1 MTLLDE
7 KTEATTETTV
17 ATKETGDHPVPVT
30 RGRIDVILIA
40 LGAAAA
46 VVLLVAGSLLTW
58 GSTFASDYV
67 SRELA
72 DQKIS
77 FPPAAALEEEG
88 RDDLVQ
94 YGGQQVDTGAEAEA
108 YASYIAGHVEE
119 IGGGLTFSELREP
132 QVAAQEALAAA
143 VESEAP
149 AAEVAELQ
157 ADLDEVNGQRDS
169 VFQGEVLRGT
179 LLSTYAWA
187 TIAQIAGIAAV
198 VAFVAAAV
206 MLVLVV
212 LGAVH
217 LRKMRHHAS

>member
-1 MTLLDE
+1 MTLLEE

-17 ATKETGDHPVPVT
+17 ATKENGDHPVPVT

-46 VVLLVAGSLLTW
+46 VVLLVAGGLLTW
-58 GSTFASDYV
+58 GSTFAGDYV

-108 YASYIAGHVEE
+108 YASYIQGHVD
-119 IGGGLTFSELREP
+119 GMADGRTFSELREP
-132 QVAAQEALAAA
+132 QVAAEEAVNEA
-143 VESEAP
+143 VESGAP
-149 AAEVAELQ
+149 NAEVAQLQ
-157 ADLDEVNGQRDS
+157 AELDEINGLRMT

-187 TIAQIAGIAAV
+187 TIGQIAGIAAL
-198 VAFVAAAV
+198 VAFVAAGV
-206 MLVLVV
+206 MVVLVV
-212 LGAVH
+212 LGMVH
-217 LRKMRHHAS
+217 LRRMHRSQA